1 MFAFIKTGDVDAARR
16 MFASAAKPN
25 PNIQDVATGE
35 T

>member
-16 MFASAAKPN
+16 MFTPAAPAN
-25 PNIQDVATGE
+25 PNIKDVATGD